1 MNENK
6 NAPQAED
13 AAQSRS
19 AEDAEAGGCGRSEE
33 LVAYLYGEST
43 PVKAELFRRHLDACA
58 ACREELAAF
67 GGVREGLGEWRAEVL
82 GSLPTLDIHEAFTN
96 AARPSPVRRRSAAA
110 ALREFFALSP
120 LWLRAGAAAAVL
132 AVCALAALTLA
143 RAEVRWDAGGLAF
156 RAGVPT
162 RVVTE
167 RVTEKVQ
174 QPARGVY
181 TEEQVAAVVAERLK
195 EAKAEWQAAQAQ
207 EAQVQTAQAQ
217 GEVVNAP
224 AESQPRRRVEQRAA
238 SKPNAARPRNAAPR
252 GVVRDEETADLPRL
266 SDLLNGSY

>member
-1 MNENK
+1 MNENMK
-6 NAPQAED
+6 ATQAEGAAESRQAED
-13 AAQSRS
+13 VESR
-19 AEDAEAGGCGRSEE
+19 GCGHSEE

-82 GSLPTLDIHEAFTN
+82 GSLPSLDIHAAFTK
-96 AARPSPVRRRSAAA
+96 ATGPRPERKRSAAA

-143 RAEVRWDAGGLAF
+143 RTEVRWDADGLAF
-156 RAGVPT
+156 RSGVPT
-162 RVVTE
+162 KVVTE

-174 QPARGVY
+174 EPARGAY

-195 EAKAEWQAAQAQ
+195 EAKAEWQAAQAPGQ
-207 EAQVQTAQAQ
+207 
-217 GEVVNAP
+217 VVNAS
-224 AESQPRRRVEQRAA
+224 AESQPRRKVEQRAA
-238 SKPNAARPRNAAPR
+238 SKPNVSRPRKAAPR
-252 GVVRDEETADLPRL
+252 GVGRDEEMADLPRL